1 MYKKLQISGK
11 IQQFFMFDI
20 FGPRPPIKTVDVS
33 KCAQL
38 HEVSI
43 IKGSIFAIR
52 MNEKWSN
59 ILLIFQDFSENNIK
73 FKKSVAMA
81 TKT

>member
-1 MYKKLQISGK
+1 
-11 IQQFFMFDI
+11 MFDI

-52 MNEKWSN
+52 MNEK
-59 ILLIFQDFSENNIK
+59 
-73 FKKSVAMA
+73 
-81 TKT
+81 